1 MSVTAS
7 ASAKTILFGEHAV
20 VYNEPAIA
28 IPLSNTRTYA
38 ELIPNSNG
46 FRIISP
52 SIHLNKTF
60 DELIPGSG
68 LQVLLIKI
76 KELFDLDNLPDLTL
90 LIHSDIP
97 IASGLGSGAALSA
110 AVIRAFA
117 MYYSQTLSREKI
129 NETAYEVEKIY
140 HGTPSGIDNTTIAY
154 EQPIIFSKS
163 TGFCPLEADLRQF
176 SLLIVDSGI
185 RSKTI
190 EVVTAVREN
199 ISHNEPYI
207 REIGKLVQN
216 SVPFLQ
222 EGNREEIGRLMN
234 ENQKLLQMIDVSS
247 PKLDDL
253 IRMGLSHGAIGGKLT
268 GAGRGGNILIL
279 ARDEEQS
286 KQLRSLYENSG
297 FRVIQ

>member
-38 ELIPNSNG
+38 ELVPNSNG

-76 KELFDLDNLPDLTL
+76 KELFDLVNLPDLTL
-90 LIHSDIP
+90 LIHSEIP

-110 AVIRAFA
+110 AVIRVFA
-117 MYYSQTLSREKI
+117 MYYSQILTREKI

-185 RSKTI
+185 RSRTI

-286 KQLRSLYENSG
+286 KQLRNLYENSG